1 MTVYFEGGLRT
12 LGFAKPVLMLS
23 PSHLQKEINESAQ
36 AVATRIQ
43 DVEDFPIPGVTF
55 KDMGPLW
62 RDPVVSKRAIGAMI
76 LMVEQAQ
83 GKPDCVVGIESRGFI
98 FGPAMAL
105 HWDVPF
111 VPFRKPGKLPGAL
124 NRVSYNLEYGSA
136 ALECQANALKSGM
149 RVLIHDDVFA
159 TGGTARAA
167 MQLVESCD
175 AETMACAF
183 IIELN
188 GLNGREGW
196 PLSSVDETCLSLVH
210 YK

>member
-12 LGFAKPVLMLS
+12 LGFAKPVPMLS
-23 PSHLQKEINESAQ
+23 PPHLQKEINESAQ
-36 AVATRIQ
+36 AVATRIE
-43 DVEDFPIPGVTF
+43 DVEDFPIPGITF

-98 FGPAMAL
+98 FGLAMAL

-111 VPFRKPGKLPGAL
+111 VPFRKPGRLPGAL

-167 MQLVESCD
+167 MQLVELCD

-196 PLSSVDETCLSLVH
+196 PLSSVDET
-210 YK
+210 

>member
-23 PSHLQKEINESAQ
+23 PPHLQKEINESAQ

-159 TGGTARAA
+159 TGVTARAA

>member
-1 MTVYFEGGLRT
+1 MQ
-12 LGFAKPVLMLS
+12 S
-23 PSHLQKEINESAQ
+23 PPHLQKEINESAQ

-149 RVLIHDDVFA
+149 RVLFMMMFLPRV
-159 TGGTARAA
+159 AR
-167 MQLVESCD
+167 LVQPCSWSSRV
-175 AETMACAF
+175 MRRPW
-183 IIELN
+183 LV
-188 GLNGREGW
+188 
-196 PLSSVDETCLSLVH
+196 LSSLSSMD
-210 YK
+210 

>member
-12 LGFAKPVLMLS
+12 LEFAKPVLMLS
-23 PSHLQKEINESAQ
+23 PPHLQKEINESAQ

>member
-1 MTVYFEGGLRT
+1 
-12 LGFAKPVLMLS
+12 
-23 PSHLQKEINESAQ
+23 
-36 AVATRIQ
+36 
-43 DVEDFPIPGVTF
+43 
-55 KDMGPLW
+55 MGPLW
-62 RDPVVSKRAIGAMI
+62 RDPVVSKKAIGAMI

-111 VPFRKPGKLPGAL
+111 VPFRKPGKLPGTL
-124 NRVSYNLEYGSA
+124 NRVSYDLEYGSA
-136 ALECQANALKSGM
+136 ELECQANALKPGM

-159 TGGTARAA
+159 TGGTARAS
-167 MQLVESCD
+167 MQLVEACD

-196 PLSSVDETCLSLVH
+196 PLSSVDESCLSLVH